1 LRRPGPRLRR
11 PTKTFLLLSAL
22 SSVGTGLVYP
32 LVAIYIVRTRH
43 LDLSVASVYFVATA
57 VAGICISTLAGL
69 AVDHIGARAV
79 VVAGTALDGCG
90 LCVFAVATRPAEV
103 VLAAAITG
111 TGNGAFF
118 TALTPLFAA
127 LEPGEVVNR
136 AFAVRSWTI
145 NLANGIGLLG
155 GGTVAAVFGARAFG
169 PLFLADGL
177 TSITLAIATL
187 LIPVASA
194 TSDIASTER
203 ARLRD
208 LLADRSLLAVLAA
221 DALTTMFGFALF
233 EAVIPAA
240 FVLGSRGSAA
250 IASAVVLAS
259 VIIIVAVQ
267 LPLSRWTARWR
278 RTSLLQAQA
287 VVWVVASGVAFAF
300 GGGGG
305 GWWTAICFGALF
317 GVGECFYSAS
327 IGGLVAASVPPA
339 LQGQFNGLLSLLSGL
354 GLAVGPPA
362 GFWILGHLS
371 ARVLWLV
378 VAASA
383 GAAAALWRVVVPGS
397 DVASRL
403 SQAIE

>member
-1 LRRPGPRLRR
+1 MRTEAPRLRR

-43 LDLSVASVYFVATA
+43 LDLSIASAYFVATA
-57 VAGICISTLAGL
+57 IAGICISMLAGL
-69 AVDHIGARAV
+69 AVDHIGAKAV

-111 TGNGAFF
+111 MGNGAFF

-127 LEPGEVVNR
+127 LESGETVNR

-145 NLANGIGLLG
+145 NLANGIGLLA
-155 GGTVAAVFGARAFG
+155 GGTVAAIFGARAFG

-177 TSITLAIATL
+177 TSITLAAATL

-194 TSDIASTER
+194 TSKIASTER
-203 ARLRD
+203 ARLSG

-250 IASAVVLAS
+250 IASAIVLAS
-259 VIIIVAVQ
+259 VIVIVAAQ
-267 LPLSRWTARWR
+267 MPLSRWTTRWR

-287 VVWVVASGVAFAF
+287 VAWVVASGVAFAF
-300 GGGGG
+300 GGGGAR
-305 GWWTAICFGALF
+305 WWTAISFGALF
-317 GVGECFYSAS
+317 GLGECFYSAS
-327 IGGLVAASVPPA
+327 IGGLVTCSVPPA
-339 LQGQFNGLLSLLSGL
+339 LQGQFNGLLSLLNGL

-362 GFWILGHLS
+362 GFWILGHLP

-383 GAAAALWRVVVPGS
+383 VAAAALWRTVMPRS
-397 DVASRL
+397 EVAAPL
-403 SQAIE
+403 SEAIE